1 MVVKND
7 HGPLALVAII
17 LITIVCVAGALL
29 AGTELLNPTTARI
42 AQMQAEEAIRPTQIA
57 NDALE
62 QAQREAAMEANVQQV
77 LALSRA
83 LPMLALAVAIGV
95 LGLGVTY
102 RVVRDANPSN
112 TGGRR
117 LEEPNPQP
125 APEGRQPVQQAVL
138 RRNPARARAN
148 PQPLPVNGGKN
159 GIQPAGQVLKN
170 TGRFTKIEMG

>member
-17 LITIVCVAGALL
+17 LITIVLCLGALL
-29 AGTELLNPTTARI
+29 ARTIYDLTGAEVAAERERLQLRPTEIVIAVTEL
-42 AQMQAEEAIRPTQIA
+42 
-57 NDALE
+57 ALQEQQE
-62 QAQREAAMEANVQQV
+62 QADAAQV
-77 LALSRA
+77 VELSRA
-83 LPMLALAVAIGV
+83 LPGFALAAAIGV
-95 LGLGVTY
+95 LALGGTY
-102 RVVRDANPSN
+102 RIMRDANPSN

-117 LEEPNPQP
+117 LDEPNPQP
-125 APEGRQPVQQAVL
+125 APARGQPVQQAIL

-159 GIQPAGQVLKN
+159 GTQPAGQVLKN